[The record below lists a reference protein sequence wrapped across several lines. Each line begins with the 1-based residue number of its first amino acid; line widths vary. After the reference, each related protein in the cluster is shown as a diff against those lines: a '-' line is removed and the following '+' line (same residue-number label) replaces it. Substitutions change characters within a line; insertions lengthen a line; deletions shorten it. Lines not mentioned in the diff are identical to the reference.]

1 MRRVVGLGL
10 AFLVTWEALAQLI
23 PRFDGEAAMELLK
36 KQCTFGPRV
45 PGTPAHTKTRDFL
58 VATLKQYTPDV
69 RIQSFPHR
77 EGNRVLTMSNV
88 VAVFGNEKEP
98 GILLCAHW
106 DSRPFADKEKDP
118 QRARSPI
125 LGANDGASG
134 VAVLLE
140 IARQFHA
147 VPPPIPVVIVLFDGE
162 DWGKTSETMFLG
174 SRYYAKHPLP
184 WKPRYGI
191 LLDMVGDKD
200 LQLPKE
206 KGSLRFAPQLV
217 SLLWG
222 IAATM
227 GIAEFQQR
235 VGYEI
240 LDDHVFLSE
249 AGIPCVNIID
259 FDYPSWHTLEDT
271 PEKCSAASLQ
281 KVGDVLLR
289 FLYTRTSS

>member
-1 MRRVVGLGL
+1 MRQVVGLGVVFWM
-10 AFLVTWEALAQLI
+10 AWRASAQFI
-23 PRFDGEAAMELLK
+23 PRFDGDAAMELLK
-36 KQCTFGPRV
+36 KQCALGPRV
-45 PGTPAHTKTRDFL
+45 PGTPTHTKTRDFL
-58 VATLKQYTPDV
+58 VATLKQYTHDV
-69 RIQSFPHR
+69 RIQSFRHR
-77 EGNRVLTMSNV
+77 EGNRTLTMSNI
-88 VAVFGNEKEP
+88 VAVFGNAKEP

-118 QRARSPI
+118 QRARQPI
-125 LGANDGASG
+125 PGANDGASG

-140 IARQFHA
+140 IAHQLSA
-147 VPPPIPVVIVLFDGE
+147 VPPPLPVAIVLFDGE

-174 SRYYAKHPLP
+174 SRHYAKHPLP

-206 KGSLRFAPQLV
+206 RGSLRFAPHLV

-222 IAATM
+222 IAAKM
-227 GIAEFQQR
+227 GITEFHQR

-259 FDYPSWHTLEDT
+259 FDYPPWHTLEDT
-271 PEKCSAASLQ
+271 PDKCSAASLQ

-289 FLYTRTSS
+289 FLYTQAYP